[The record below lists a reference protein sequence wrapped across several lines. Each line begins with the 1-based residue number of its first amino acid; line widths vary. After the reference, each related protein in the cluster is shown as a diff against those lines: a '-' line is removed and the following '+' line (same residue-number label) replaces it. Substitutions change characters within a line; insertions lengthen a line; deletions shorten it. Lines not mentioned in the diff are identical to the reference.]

1 MGKKVG
7 DIIKF
12 DEIKKQFT
20 HVKVLGSGGTG
31 DTHLLKDETTD
42 MLFAFKKY
50 VPKATNDIEENYL
63 RFVDEIKILFNI
75 SHPNIVRVYNYYLYP
90 NQKTGYL
97 QMEYIDGDDIGEFD
111 ISLFSRKTWSDIF
124 IETISAFQYLESRNI
139 LHRDIRSANIMIDN
153 YGNVKVIDFGFGK
166 ILENPKQDA
175 RSVFLNWP
183 VTLPKELD
191 DENYNYDHQ
200 TEVYFVGQLLKDV
213 IDENTATFDFN
224 HILEKMIQYNPD
236 NRYRSFQEISLDISK
251 GILGG
256 VDFTKNEKLKYKGF
270 AEKLSIITK
279 KFYDGYEP
287 ISDYKIVISNIAKLI
302 QNSSLEDYIQDND
315 SIVQCFVREGDFY
328 TDKSIEV
335 GVALIKD
342 FYDFLNGLSNNR
354 KKTVLDNI
362 NTRLAAVEVETTEN
376 DLPF

>member
-153 YGNVKVIDFGFGK
+153 YGNVKVIDFCFGK

-256 VDFTKNEKLKYKGF
+256 VDFTKNEKLKYKAF

-287 ISDYKIVISNIAKLI
+287 ISDYKIVISNIARLI

-335 GVALIKD
+335 EVALFKD

-362 NTRLAAVEVETTEN
+362 NTRLAAVEVETIEN

>member
-200 TEVYFVGQLLKDV
+200 TEVYFVGQLLKDI

-256 VDFTKNEKLKYKGF
+256 IDFTKNEKLKYKAF
-270 AEKLSIITK
+270 AEKLSRITI

-335 GVALIKD
+335 EVALIKD

-362 NTRLAAVEVETTEN
+362 NTRLAAVEVETIEN